1 MIIFKALDKINEINF
16 NEEYMHVPDLE
27 LNTFIFGKKK
37 NLIWIVLLGA
47 INIYVTHKHTNRV

>member
-37 NLIWIVLLGA
+37 KLDMNSSFGCYKYLC
-47 INIYVTHKHTNRV
+47 YT